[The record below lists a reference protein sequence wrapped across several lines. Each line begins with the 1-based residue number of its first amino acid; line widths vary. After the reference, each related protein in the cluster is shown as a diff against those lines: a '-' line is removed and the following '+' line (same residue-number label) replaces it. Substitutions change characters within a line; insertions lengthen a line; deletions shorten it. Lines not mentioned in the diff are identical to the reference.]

1 MLAKELFK
9 SIDNTRAEL
18 LCGLWERWQDE
29 KDYEDINDYLAVIQK
44 YIPSAY
50 KMSKKP
56 FGVLCKCDDG
66 DLHIQV
72 KRKGNC
78 LGVSAIVKNKR

>member
-1 MLAKELFK
+1 MLTNELCK
-9 SIDNTRAEL
+9 SINSTHAEL

-29 KDYEDINDYLAVIQK
+29 KDYEDINDYLAVIK
-44 YIPSAY
+44 NHLPSAY
-50 KMSKKP
+50 KMSKRP

-72 KRKGNC
+72 KRKGNY
-78 LGVSAIVKNKR
+78 LNLSAVVKNKR